1 MRWLLRFRKEKTM
14 PKKGLQTHHVVP
26 NPKGGWDIKRGG
38 SDHTIKR
45 FARKQ
50 EAIAAAREIAR
61 KQKTE
66 LKIHNKDGKIAQ
78 SISYGNDPYPPKG

>member
-1 MRWLLRFRKEKTM
+1 M

-26 NPKGGWDIKRGG
+26 NPGGGWDIKRGG

-45 FARKQ
+45 FVRKQ
-50 EAIAAAREIAR
+50 DAIAAAKQIA
-61 KQKTE
+61 KNQETE

-78 SISYGNDPYPPKG
+78 SISYGNDPYPPAG